1 MQGFGLEE
9 GQKLLESVD
18 IASRKE
24 NEKRKT
30 RTWDRAFSFLLSFH
44 SLINGRKKMK
54 GGAY

>member
-9 GQKLLESVD
+9 GQKLLKLVD
-18 IASRKE
+18 IARKE

-44 SLINGRKKMK
+44 SLINGGKMMK
-54 GGAY
+54 GGVY